1 MPSIDEV
8 AARAGV
14 STATVSRALRGR
26 SGVSPHTRD
35 RVLAIADA
43 MGYVASSSAAGLA
56 TGRNMAIGVLVP
68 VVHRWFFASAIEGV
82 DRQLRSRGYDLDL
95 YSLGGA
101 GTNRDRVFH
110 RSMLRKRI
118 DALVVLC
125 MALTDEELA
134 ALHALEQPV
143 IVVGGP
149 VDGCRHVSIDDRAA
163 VRDATEHLIGL
174 GHQRIVH
181 LAGGGSFGIDFS
193 VPRLRAAGFRDAMG
207 AAGLPVGAASTV
219 FGDYAADRS
228 KDAVARVLAADPR
241 QRPTGIVASS
251 DEMAFGA
258 LLAAAEAGL
267 RVPED
272 LSVIGVDDHEFAE
285 VFGLTTIR
293 QDPIAAGERAATLL
307 LAALEGDEGDLTA
320 QPAPEPHE
328 LVIRRSTGPA
338 PLLAAAGRGS
348 RSGRASAGRVGAT
361 GAGAHAAPSGS
372 RSLGAGTARPRV
384 QPA

>member
-1 MPSIDEV
+1 MPSIDQV

-26 SGVSPHTRD
+26 SGVSPSTRD

-82 DRQLRSRGYDLDL
+82 DRQLRARGYDLDL
-95 YSLGGA
+95 YSLGGH

-118 DALVVLC
+118 DGLVVLC
-125 MALTDEELA
+125 MALTDDELT

-149 VDGCRHVSIDDRAA
+149 VEGCRHISIDDRAA
-163 VRDATEHLIGL
+163 VRDATNHLIGL
-174 GHQRIVH
+174 GHERIVH
-181 LAGGGSFGIDFS
+181 LAGGGSFGIEFS
-193 VPRLRAAGFRDAMG
+193 VPRLRAAGFGDAME
-207 AAGLPVGAASTV
+207 AAGLGAGPEATV
-219 FGDYAADRS
+219 FGDYTADS
-228 KDAVARVLAADPR
+228 AKATVARVLDRAPGT
-241 QRPTGIVASS
+241 RPTGIVASS

-272 LSVIGVDDHEFAE
+272 LSVIGIDDHEFAG

-293 QDPIAAGERAATLL
+293 QDPVAAGERAAALL
-307 LAALEGDEGDLTA
+307 LGELEGDGRVPA
-320 QPAPEPHE
+320 VQPGPEAHE

-338 PLLAAAGRGS
+338 PMLTAAT
-348 RSGRASAGRVGAT
+348 SGA
-361 GAGAHAAPSGS
+361 
-372 RSLGAGTARPRV
+372 RV

>member
-26 SGVSPHTRD
+26 SGVSPETRD
-35 RVLAIADA
+35 RVLAIADD

-82 DRQLRSRGYDLDL
+82 DRQLRARGYDLDL
-95 YSLGGA
+95 YSLGGH
-101 GTNRDRVFH
+101 GTNRERVFH

-118 DALVVLC
+118 DGLVVLC
-125 MALTDEELA
+125 MALTDDELA

-149 VDGCRHVSIDDRAA
+149 VEGCRHISIDDRAA
-163 VRDATEHLIGL
+163 LRDATEHLIGL
-174 GHQRIVH
+174 GHERIVH

-193 VPRLRAAGFRDAMG
+193 VPRLRAAGFEDAMT
-207 AAGLPVGAASTV
+207 AAGLPVGPASTL
-219 FGDYAADRS
+219 FGDYEARTS
-228 KDAVARVLAADPR
+228 KDVVARALAGDPA
-241 QRPTGIVASS
+241 QRPTGVVASS

-272 LSVIGVDDHEFAE
+272 VSVIGVDDHDFSE

-293 QDPIAAGERAATLL
+293 QDPIAAGERAAGLL
-307 LAALEGDEGDLTA
+307 LAALEKDAAVPID
-320 QPAPEPHE
+320 QPATEPHE
-328 LVIRRSTGPA
+328 LVVRRSTGRA
-338 PLLAAAGRGS
+338 PVLAGAAQGAGSGSGSGERAARGPIDRTGS
-348 RSGRASAGRVGAT
+348 RIPSRPVGA
-361 GAGAHAAPSGS
+361 GLS
-372 RSLGAGTARPRV
+372 RTRSRA
-384 QPA
+384 

>member
-26 SGVSPHTRD
+26 AGVSPDTRD

-68 VVHRWFFASAIEGV
+68 VVHRWYFSSAIEGV
-82 DRQLRSRGYDLDL
+82 DRKLRSRGYDLDL
-95 YSLGGA
+95 YSLGGH
-101 GTNRDRVFH
+101 GTNRERVFH

-118 DALVVLC
+118 DGLVVLC

-149 VDGCRHVSIDDRAA
+149 VEGCRHISIDDRAA
-163 VRDATEHLIGL
+163 VRDATEHLLGL
-174 GHQRIVH
+174 GHERIVH

-193 VPRLRAAGFRDAMG
+193 VPRLRAAGFEDAVA
-207 AAGLPVGAASTV
+207 AAGLAVGPESTL
-219 FGDYAADRS
+219 FGDYAVGTA
-228 KDAVARVLAADPR
+228 KDVVARALAGDPGR
-241 QRPTGIVASS
+241 RPTGIVASS

-272 LSVIGVDDHEFAE
+272 VSVIGIDDHEFSE

-293 QDPIAAGERAATLL
+293 QDPIAAGERAASIL
-307 LAALEGDEGDLTA
+307 LAELEHEPGVPTD
-320 QPAPEPHE
+320 QPATEPHE
-328 LVIRRSTGPA
+328 LILRRSTGPA
-338 PLLAAAGRGS
+338 PLLATAASGSSRAGRGVIERAGGHAAS
-348 RSGRASAGRVGAT
+348 RPM
-361 GAGAHAAPSGS
+361 GAGLNRS
-372 RSLGAGTARPRV
+372 RARTV
-384 QPA
+384 

>member
-56 TGRNMAIGVLVP
+56 TGRNMAVGVLVP

-82 DRQLRSRGYDLDL
+82 DRQLRARGYDLDL
-95 YSLGGA
+95 YSLGGTGA
-101 GTNRDRVFH
+101 NRDRVFH

-125 MALTDEELA
+125 MALTDDELA
-134 ALHALEQPV
+134 AVHALEQPV

-149 VDGCRHVSIDDRAA
+149 VEGCRHISIDDRAA

-174 GHQRIVH
+174 GHERIVH

-193 VPRLRAAGFRDAMG
+193 VPRLRADGFRAAMTD
-207 AAGLPVGAASTV
+207 AGLPVGPASTL
-219 FGDYAADRS
+219 FGDYAAGS
-228 KDAVARVLAADPR
+228 AKTAVARALAAEEGR
-241 QRPTGIVASS
+241 RPTGIVASS

-267 RVPED
+267 RVPQD
-272 LSVIGVDDHEFAE
+272 LSVIGVDDHEFADA
-285 VFGLTTIR
+285 FGLTTIR
-293 QDPIAAGERAATLL
+293 QDPIAAGQRAADLL
-307 LAALEGDEGDLTA
+307 LADLEGGPGADTA
-320 QPAPEPHE
+320 VQPGPEPHQ
-328 LVIRRSTGPA
+328 LVVRRSTGPA
-338 PLLAAAGRGS
+338 PVPAAAGREHDGS
-348 RSGRASAGRVGAT
+348 PPEPERSRRRDARESGRAGQLLDR
-361 GAGAHAAPSGS
+361 
-372 RSLGAGTARPRV
+372 
-384 QPA
+384 